1 MRLVEYSFNFCWATT
16 TFWREVADE
25 EMLLSL
31 CASSVVAVIMKR
43 WQKRHKNRKIWMHEW
58 LRNRTIFGAYYTLLA
73 ELRNLDISSYRNFV
87 GMDVIAYRHRKVSYR
102 LISWLVLSKLHSNS
116 NSADSN
122 SSAAM
127 LILPR
132 NHVTPNSK
140 NDWFKPF
147 NRQQLVERN
156 RAKFYFRS
164 TTFNNFQHVERQ
176 ISTFNIT
183 WYIIIIIQP

>member
-1 MRLVEYSFNFCWATT
+1 MLNIVATCWNVVCNLLNTHSTFVE
-16 TFWREVADE
+16 
-25 EMLLSL
+25 
-31 CASSVVAVIMKR
+31 
-43 WQKRHKNRKIWMHEW
+43 QQQH
-58 LRNRTIFGAYYTLLA
+58 FGAKLKWRTRKCCCRFLW
-73 ELRNLDISSYRNFV
+73 SF
-87 GMDVIAYRHRKVSYR
+87 DVIAYRHGKVSFR
-102 LISWLVLSKLHSNS
+102 LISWLVLWKLHSNS

-147 NRQQLVERN
+147 NSRQLVERN

-183 WYIIIIIQP
+183 WYTVNICLTAATTFVAQQMLNRVSLALLQSCLFWYSK